1 MYRDLKT
8 YNVFRIKK
16 FEYQKILK
24 GKKGVAMG
32 IRIVID
38 SSSDVT
44 KEIIEKY
51 NIVMVPLVVNFEDG
65 SYLDKVELTTEEFF
79 QKLSQSEKLPTTSQA
94 SPMDFVQAFKK
105 ILDEWDEVLGIFI
118 GADFSG
124 TYQSAVIAKEMLG
137 DDRISACLG
146 TFAIVLKAIE
156 LIEQNKDIKEI
167 VDILEEVKYK
177 VEIAVGID
185 TLKYLLKGG
194 RLSKTQA
201 IAGSLLNIKPIITV
215 KDSKILVLDK
225 VRGNNNVLKWMDNWI
240 STNNFNLS
248 DKTVFLFHARA
259 KDRIDALRKMLVEK
273 HGVKNI
279 IESEVGA
286 VIGTHTGPGV
296 VAMGFLND

>member
-1 MYRDLKT
+1 
-8 YNVFRIKK
+8 
-16 FEYQKILK
+16 
-24 GKKGVAMG
+24 MG

-79 QKLSQSEKLPTTSQA
+79 KKLSQSEKLPTTSQA

-105 ILDEWDEVLGIFI
+105 ILDEEDEVLGIFI
-118 GADFSG
+118 GAEFSG
-124 TYQSAVIAKEMLG
+124 TYQSAVMAKEMLE
-137 DDRISACLG
+137 DERIHLIDSRSACLG

-240 STNNFNLS
+240 STNNFDLS
-248 DKTVFLFHARA
+248 HKTVLLFHARA
-259 KDRIDALRKMLVEK
+259 QERIDALRKMLEEK
-273 HGVKNI
+273 YGVKNI